1 MKELSVAIRDDG
13 AVRVIELTGF
23 LDAHNSQEL
32 CLALDAALSAKLYRV
47 ALDLQGL
54 QYMGSAGIEAI
65 ISRLGRYRD
74 QKGDIRL
81 AAAAPKVIKVFEL
94 LGLAGII
101 SFHPSAKEAVA
112 AFSSVPG

>member
-1 MKELSVAIRDDG
+1 MKELSVAVRDDG
-13 AVRVIELTGF
+13 PVRVIELNGF
-23 LDAHNSQEL
+23 LDAHNSLDL
-32 CLALDAALSAKLYRV
+32 CQALDAALQAKRYRV
-47 ALDLQGL
+47 AL

-101 SFHPSAKEAVA
+101 SFHASAKEAVA
-112 AFSSVPG
+112 AFSAA

>member
-13 AVRVIELTGF
+13 PVRVIELTGF

-32 CLALDAALSAKLYRV
+32 CLALDAALAAKIFKV
-47 ALDLQGL
+47 ALDLKGL

-81 AAAAPKVIKVFEL
+81 AAAAPKVVKVFEL

-101 SFHPSAKEAVA
+101 SFHASAKEAVA
-112 AFSSVPG
+112 AFSTCA

>member
-1 MKELSVAIRDDG
+1 MKELSVVVRSDG
-13 AVRVIELTGF
+13 AIRVIELNGF

-32 CLALDAALSAKLYRV
+32 CV
-47 ALDLQGL
+47 ALDDSLKAKAGRVILDLKGL

-65 ISRLGRYRD
+65 ISRLGRFRD
-74 QKGDIRL
+74 QQGDIRL

-101 SFHPSAKEAVA
+101 SFHTGVPEASK
-112 AFSSVPG
+112 AFSA